1 MPYSGTLLDDKA
13 VQFFNHIKG
22 DVSTIL
28 DVGVGAG
35 KYGQMWGD
43 AVNPEVDMQGVEI
56 CLPYFKRFNSIYKK
70 YYTEVHNEDIQDCF
84 NRPEIKF
91 DLVIFGDVLEHL
103 PKSSGLDVLHFFVY
117 RCKYMWVQYPEHY
130 IQNPAD
136 VEGYFHEAHISVWKP
151 DDFATLDTPFVI
163 YKSPPLVAVAVRGY
177 LAAEAGLE

>member
-1 MPYSGTLLDDKA
+1 MPWSGNLLDDKA
-13 VQFFNHIKG
+13 EAFFTHIKD
-22 DVSTIL
+22 DVNTVL

-43 AVNPEVDMQGVEI
+43 KVKPEIDMQGIEI
-56 CLPYFKRFNSIYKK
+56 CGPYFKRFANVYRK
-70 YYTEVHNEDIQDCF
+70 YYSQVHNEDIASCF

-103 PKSSGLDVLHFFVY
+103 PKSQGLDVLHFFIY
-117 RCKYMWVQYPEHY
+117 RCKYMWVQYPQHY

-151 DDFATLDTPFVI
+151 EDFDTLDTP
-163 YKSPPLVAVAVRGY
+163 YKCWYATPLVAVAVRGY
-177 LAAEAGLE
+177 VAAKAGLP